1 MSNAAIALA
10 AVVLALTTP
19 ATPETR
25 TIEDEINCPANTVTV
40 YVQERATPE
49 DAWETVEVRE
59 RPTTEAECAEP
70 DPEPADPAPAESER
84 PRMTDWLPAT
94 GGDSPLVAAFAVG
107 LIVGGVVLVRRAR

>member
-1 MSNAAIALA
+1 MSAAIALA
-10 AVVLALTTP
+10 AVLALTTP

-40 YVQERATPE
+40 YVQQRATSE

-70 DPEPADPAPAESER
+70 DPEPAVSER
-84 PRMTDWLPAT
+84 PRLIDWLPAT
-94 GGDSPLVAAFAVG
+94 GGDNPLVAAFAVG
-107 LIVGGVVLVRRAR
+107 LIVGGVLLVRRAR

>member
-1 MSNAAIALA
+1 M
-10 AVVLALTTP
+10 
-19 ATPETR
+19 
-25 TIEDEINCPANTVTV
+25 
-40 YVQERATPE
+40 QERPTPE
-49 DAWETVEVRE
+49 DAWETVDVSE

-70 DPEPADPAPAESER
+70 DPEQEAKDESVER